1 MRNIGT
7 MIFLF
12 FLFPLTGCLSFGEY
26 SEKFDYKNG
35 LLECGFHNIRSVD
48 RYRDTEADWQELKR
62 FAQGEKSIM
71 ESEFPPNVMQKLS
84 QQLFQEG
91 KNLSGKENYRV
102 VCPACFSSKVAALES
117 VYKKWKELRLE
128 MINNEIFV
136 MIPKENKIIST
147 NGKKL
152 ETQRNNI
159 IVWSEDTEVFEYRI
173 KCNIDINGES
183 LLPFYLKENKK

>member
-1 MRNIGT
+1 
-7 MIFLF
+7 
-12 FLFPLTGCLSFGEY
+12 
-26 SEKFDYKNG
+26 
-35 LLECGFHNIRSVD
+35 
-48 RYRDTEADWQELKR
+48 
-62 FAQGEKSIM
+62 
-71 ESEFPPNVMQKLS
+71 
-84 QQLFQEG
+84 
-91 KNLSGKENYRV
+91 
-102 VCPACFSSKVAALES
+102 
-117 VYKKWKELRLE
+117 